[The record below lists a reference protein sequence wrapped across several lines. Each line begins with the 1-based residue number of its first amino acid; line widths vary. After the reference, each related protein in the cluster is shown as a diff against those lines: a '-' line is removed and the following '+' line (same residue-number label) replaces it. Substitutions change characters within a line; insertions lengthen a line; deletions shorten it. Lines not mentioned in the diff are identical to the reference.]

1 MELQTEIALMESRL
15 ETMESKLDDVE
26 SKIDLM
32 DKKLN
37 QVIEALIGN
46 QLTKSSGLVEDL
58 KEVKDKV
65 DHQEQSIKK
74 VKWFWLGVVSVG
86 TVLAALIQ
94 LAAKLFH

>member
-46 QLTKSSGLVEDL
+46 QLTKSSGLVEDF
-58 KEVKDKV
+58 KEVKGKV
-65 DHQEQSIKK
+65 EKQEQSIKK

-94 LAAKLFH
+94 LAAKLLK